1 MLIRTEAPA
10 DILTIDRLVRTTFE
24 TEAEAGLVMS
34 LRENSHLTLS
44 LVACTD
50 EGEVI
55 GHCLFSP
62 VMLNGED
69 LNWQGLAPLCVKQE
83 FQKQGIAQALVK
95 EGLETLTEL
104 GYPVSVVLGDPA
116 YYQRFGFESATK
128 YDMKCKWEVPEEAFM
143 IKACSSEFLEGKSGL
158 IEYCPEFD
166 LL

>member
-10 DILTIDRLVRTTFE
+10 DILTIDRLVRETFE
-24 TEAEAGLVMS
+24 TEAEAQLVMS

-50 EGEVI
+50 DGEVI

-62 VMLNGED
+62 VTLNGD
-69 LNWQGLAPLCVKQE
+69 DFNWQGLAPLCVKKE
-83 FQKQGIAQALVK
+83 FEKQGIAQSLVN
-95 EGLETLTEL
+95 EGLETLAEL

-116 YYQRFGFESATK
+116 YYHRFGFESANQ
-128 YDMKCKWEVPEEAFM
+128 YNMKCKWEAPEGAFM
-143 IKACSSEFLEGKSGL
+143 IKACSPEFLEGKAGL

>member
-10 DILTIDRLVRTTFE
+10 DILTIDRLVHETFE
-24 TEAEAGLVMS
+24 TEAEAKLVMS

-62 VMLNGED
+62 VTLDGDD
-69 LNWQGLAPLCVKQE
+69 LNWQGLAPLCVKKE
-83 FQKQGIAQALVK
+83 FEKQGIAHSLVT
-95 EGLETLTEL
+95 EGLETLAEF
-104 GYPVSVVLGDPA
+104 GYPAVVVLGDPA
-116 YYQRFGFESATK
+116 YYHRFGFEPANK

-143 IKACSSEFLEGKSGL
+143 IKACSPEFIDGKSGL

>member
-10 DILTIDRLVRTTFE
+10 DILTIDRLVRETFE
-24 TEAEAGLVMS
+24 TEAEAQLVMS

-50 EGEVI
+50 DGEVI

-62 VMLNGED
+62 VTLNGD
-69 LNWQGLAPLCVKQE
+69 DFNWQGLAPLCVKKE
-83 FQKQGIAQALVK
+83 FEKQGIAQSLVN
-95 EGLETLTEL
+95 EGLETLAEL

-116 YYQRFGFESATK
+116 YYHRFGFESANK
-128 YDMKCKWEVPEEAFM
+128 YNMKCKWEAPEGAFM
-143 IKACSSEFLEGKSGL
+143 IKACSPEFLEGKAGL